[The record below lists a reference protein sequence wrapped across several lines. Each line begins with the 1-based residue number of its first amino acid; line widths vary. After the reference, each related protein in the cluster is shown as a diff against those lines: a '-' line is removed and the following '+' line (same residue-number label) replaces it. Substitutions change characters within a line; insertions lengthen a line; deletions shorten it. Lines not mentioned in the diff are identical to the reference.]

1 MRGSKEQ
8 KNSSADSSEKA
19 SPHRQPRGGRV
30 ECCSWK
36 QPSGGA
42 HSLGQTLQTV
52 KAPCG
57 LAFISCEGLFLILEI
72 SFHLN
77 LPLVKIE
84 KLTALGSQA
93 IQLVQKH
100 PNVSVVSII
109 TVYQKA
115 L

>member
-1 MRGSKEQ
+1 MPPLRKL
-8 KNSSADSSEKA
+8 
-19 SPHRQPRGGRV
+19 PFPVILLGGV
-30 ECCSWK
+30 GCCSLV

-42 HSLGQTLQTV
+42 QSLGQTLQTV
-52 KAPCG
+52 TAPCG
-57 LAFISCEGLFLILEI
+57 LVFMSCKGLFLILEI

-84 KLTALGSQA
+84 KLTALGSEA

-100 PNVSVVSII
+100 PNVSVASII
-109 TVYQKA
+109 TEYQKA